1 MFAAQVVELDADNH
15 HGRAGFVRAS
25 LTFEY
30 TEFADFMPDS
40 AGPLVL
46 TSALVVEDSALQRG
60 HAADLCREFGIT
72 RIEEASNG
80 QEALALLDV
89 LSAQPDLLIVD
100 LEMPTMDGAELL
112 EHLARRGIGIP
123 IIIASSRGS
132 ALLNSVQDMGSAVG
146 LHVVAALKKPLQ
158 IGTLREALGNVNR
171 VKQRL
176 PRQANKLP
184 IDVSVLRAGIDAGE
198 ILVHY
203 QPKVDI
209 VTGDVRGLEALAR
222 WQHPTLGLVPPD
234 EFIGVAEQ
242 NNLIHELTM
251 QVMNQALFQT
261 AVWNMCGLD
270 LSIAI
275 NLSPLL
281 LNRSEILDEIAS
293 LQQSHEVPAENIVLE
308 VTETSLVRELAVA
321 LGVLTRLRL
330 RGFGVSL
337 DDYGTG
343 FSSMQQL
350 ARIPFTELKIDRSF
364 VHGAHGRE
372 SLQVILR
379 SALELAN
386 ELGLSTVAEGIE
398 HVEDWR
404 LLQEYGCTLGQG
416 WLIAKPMSADEFL
429 PWLKKYEAH
438 QATLSSGNA
447 TARRAPRL

>member
-1 MFAAQVVELDADNH
+1 
-15 HGRAGFVRAS
+15 
-25 LTFEY
+25 
-30 TEFADFMPDS
+30 MPVS
-40 AGPLVL
+40 AGSQALS
-46 TSALVVEDSALQRG
+46 SALVVEDSALQRG
-60 HAADLCREFGIT
+60 HAADLCRELGIT

-89 LSAQPDLLIVD
+89 LSPPPDLLIVD

-112 EHLARRGIGIP
+112 EHLGRRGIGIP
-123 IIIASSRGS
+123 IVIASSRGS

-146 LHVVAALKKPLQ
+146 LHVVAALKKPLK
-158 IGTLREALGNVNR
+158 IGTLREALGNVDR
-171 VKQRL
+171 AKQRI
-176 PRQANKLP
+176 PKRMKNLP
-184 IDVSVLRAGIDAGE
+184 IEASVLRAGIEAGE
-198 ILVHY
+198 IVVHY

-209 VTGDVRGLEALAR
+209 LTGDVRGLEALAR
-222 WQHPTLGLVPPD
+222 WQHPTLGLVLPD
-234 EFIGVAEQ
+234 EFIGVAEK

-261 AVWNMCGLD
+261 AIWNMYDLD
-270 LSIAI
+270 LSIAV
-275 NLSPLL
+275 NVSPLL
-281 LNRSEILDEIAS
+281 LNRSELLDEIAS
-293 LQQSHEVPAENIVLE
+293 LQQTHEVPAENIVLE
-308 VTETSLVRELAVA
+308 VTETSLVRELGVA

-364 VHGAHGRE
+364 VHGAHARE

-398 HVEDWR
+398 DVEDWR
-404 LLQEYGCTLGQG
+404 LLQGYGCTLGQG
-416 WLIAKPMSADEFL
+416 WLIAKPMSADEFI
-429 PWLKKYEAH
+429 PWLKKYEA
-438 QATLSSGNA
+438 QKKTLRSGGA
-447 TARRAPRL
+447 MAARRMPQL

>member
-1 MFAAQVVELDADNH
+1 
-15 HGRAGFVRAS
+15 
-25 LTFEY
+25 
-30 TEFADFMPDS
+30 MPLS
-40 AGPLVL
+40 VGSHAI

-60 HAADLCREFGIT
+60 HAADLCRQFGIT
-72 RIEEASNG
+72 RVEEAGNG

-89 LSAQPDLLIVD
+89 LNPHPDLLIVD

-146 LHVVAALKKPLQ
+146 LHVVAALRKPLQ
-158 IGTLREALGNVNR
+158 LGTLREALGNINR
-171 VKQRL
+171 VKQRI
-176 PRQANKLP
+176 PKQKKNLP
-184 IDVSVLRAGIDAGE
+184 IEASVLRAGIEAGE
-198 ILVHY
+198 IVVHY

-209 VTGDVRGLEALAR
+209 LTGEVRGVEALAR

-234 EFIGVAEQ
+234 EFIELAEK

-261 AVWNMCGLD
+261 AVWNMYGLD

-275 NLSPLL
+275 NVSPLL
-281 LNRSEILDEIAS
+281 LNRSELLDEIAS
-293 LQQSHEVPAENIVLE
+293 LQQTHEVPAENIVLE
-308 VTETSLVRELAVA
+308 VTETSLVRELGVA
-321 LGVLTRLRL
+321 LGLLTRLRL

-364 VHGAHGRE
+364 VHGAHARE

-398 HVEDWR
+398 NMEDWR
-404 LLQEYGCTLGQG
+404 LLQEYGCSLGQG
-416 WLIAKPMSADEFL
+416 WLIAKSMSADEFV
-429 PWLKKYEAH
+429 PWMKKHEAH
-438 QATLSSGNA
+438 KRALCSPGPA
-447 TARRAPRL
+447 ARRVPQL

>member
-1 MFAAQVVELDADNH
+1 
-15 HGRAGFVRAS
+15 
-25 LTFEY
+25 
-30 TEFADFMPDS
+30 MPLS
-40 AGPLVL
+40 VGSQAI

-60 HAADLCREFGIT
+60 HAADLCRQFGIT
-72 RIEEASNG
+72 RVEEASNG

-89 LSAQPDLLIVD
+89 LNPHPDLLIVD

-146 LHVVAALKKPLQ
+146 LHVVAALRKPLQ
-158 IGTLREALGNVNR
+158 LGTLREALGNINR
-171 VKQRL
+171 VKQRI
-176 PRQANKLP
+176 PKQKKNLP
-184 IDVSVLRAGIDAGE
+184 IEASVLRAGIEAGE
-198 ILVHY
+198 IVVHY

-209 VTGDVRGLEALAR
+209 FTGEVRGVEALAR

-234 EFIGVAEQ
+234 EFIELAEK
-242 NNLIHELTM
+242 NNLIHQLTM
-251 QVMNQALFQT
+251 QVMDQALFQT
-261 AVWNMCGLD
+261 AVWNMYGLD

-275 NLSPLL
+275 NVSPLL
-281 LNRSEILDEIAS
+281 LNRSELLDEIAS
-293 LQQSHEVPAENIVLE
+293 LQQTHEVPAENIVLE
-308 VTETSLVRELAVA
+308 VTETSLVRELGVA
-321 LGVLTRLRL
+321 LGLLTRLRL

-364 VHGAHGRE
+364 VHGAHARE

-398 HVEDWR
+398 NMEDWR
-404 LLQEYGCTLGQG
+404 LLQEYGCSLGQG
-416 WLIAKPMSADEFL
+416 WLIAKSMSAEEFV
-429 PWLKKYEAH
+429 PWMKKHEAH
-438 QATLSSGNA
+438 KHSLCSPGPS
-447 TARRAPRL
+447 ARRVPQL

>member
-1 MFAAQVVELDADNH
+1 M
-15 HGRAGFVRAS
+15 
-25 LTFEY
+25 
-30 TEFADFMPDS
+30 EFADFMPDS
-40 AGPLVL
+40 AGPQVL

-72 RIEEASNG
+72 RVEEASNG
-80 QEALALLDV
+80 QEALALLEV
-89 LSAQPDLLIVD
+89 LSPQPDLLLVD

-112 EHLARRGIGIP
+112 EHLARRGIAIP

-146 LHVVAALKKPLQ
+146 LHVVAALKKPLE
-158 IGTLREALGNVNR
+158 IGTLREALGNVKR

-176 PRQANKLP
+176 PKQTKKLP
-184 IDVSVLRAGIDAGE
+184 IEASALRAGIDAGE

-222 WQHPTLGLVPPD
+222 WQHPALGLVPPD
-234 EFIGVAEQ
+234 EFIEVAEK
-242 NNLIHELTM
+242 NNFIHELTM

-261 AVWNMCGLD
+261 AVWNMYGLD

-281 LNRSEILDEIAS
+281 LNRSELLDEIAG
-293 LQQSHEVPAENIVLE
+293 LQQAHEVPAENIVLE
-308 VTETSLVRELAVA
+308 VTETSLVRELGVA

-364 VHGAHGRE
+364 VHGAHARE

-398 HVEDWR
+398 EVEDWR

-416 WLIAKPMSADEFL
+416 WLIAKPMAADEFV
-429 PWLKKYEAH
+429 PWLEKYEA
-438 QATLSSGNA
+438 QKVALSRGGA
-447 TARRAPRL
+447 AARQGRQR

>member
-1 MFAAQVVELDADNH
+1 MPD
-15 HGRAGFVRAS
+15 RAGPQA
-25 LTFEY
+25 
-30 TEFADFMPDS
+30 
-40 AGPLVL
+40 L

-72 RIEEASNG
+72 RVEEASNG
-80 QEALALLDV
+80 QEALALLEV
-89 LSAQPDLLIVD
+89 LSPHPDLLIVD

-112 EHLARRGIGIP
+112 EHLARRGISIP

-158 IGTLREALGNVNR
+158 IGTLREALGNINR

-176 PRQANKLP
+176 PKQTKKLP
-184 IDVSVLRAGIDAGE
+184 IEASVLRAAIDAGE
-198 ILVHY
+198 IVVHY

-209 VTGDVRGLEALAR
+209 VTGNVRGLEALAR

-234 EFIGVAEQ
+234 EFIELAEK
-242 NNLIHELTM
+242 NDLIHELTM

-261 AVWNMCGLD
+261 AVWNMYGLD

-275 NLSPLL
+275 NVSPLL
-281 LNRSEILDEIAS
+281 LNRSELLDEIAS
-293 LQQSHEVPAENIVLE
+293 LQQTHEVPAENIVLE
-308 VTETSLVRELAVA
+308 VTETSLVRELGVA
-321 LGVLTRLRL
+321 LSLLTRLRL

-364 VHGAHGRE
+364 VHGAHARE

-386 ELGLSTVAEGIE
+386 ELGLNTVAEGIE
-398 HVEDWR
+398 DIEDWR
-404 LLQEYGCTLGQG
+404 LLQGYGCTLGQG
-416 WLIAKPMSADEFL
+416 WLIAKPMSADEFV

-438 QATLSSGNA
+438 KATLGRGG
-447 TARRAPRL
+447 ARA

>member
-1 MFAAQVVELDADNH
+1 
-15 HGRAGFVRAS
+15 
-25 LTFEY
+25 
-30 TEFADFMPDS
+30 MPDS
-40 AGPLVL
+40 AGPQAL

-72 RIEEASNG
+72 RVEEASNG
-80 QEALALLDV
+80 QEALALLEV
-89 LSAQPDLLIVD
+89 LSPHPDLLIVD

-112 EHLARRGIGIP
+112 EHLARRGISIP
-123 IIIASSRGS
+123 IIIVSSRGS

-146 LHVVAALKKPLQ
+146 LHVVAALQKPLQ
-158 IGTLREALGNVNR
+158 IGTLREALGNINR

-176 PRQANKLP
+176 PKQAKKLP
-184 IDVSVLRAGIDAGE
+184 IEASVLRAGIDAGE
-198 ILVHY
+198 IEVHY

-209 VTGDVRGLEALAR
+209 VTGEVRGLEALAR

-234 EFIGVAEQ
+234 EFIEVAEK

-275 NLSPLL
+275 NVSPLL
-281 LNRSEILDEIAS
+281 LNRSELLDEIAS
-293 LQQSHEVPAENIVLE
+293 LQQIHEVPAENIVLE
-308 VTETSLVRELAVA
+308 VTETSLVRELGVA

-364 VHGAHGRE
+364 VHGAHVRE

-398 HVEDWR
+398 DIEDWR
-404 LLQEYGCTLGQG
+404 LLQGYGCTLGQG
-416 WLIAKPMSADEFL
+416 WLIAKPMAADKFV

-438 QATLSSGNA
+438 KAILSRGGA
-447 TARRAPRL
+447 VARRVRHS